1 MHRYS
6 VPYANLPDLTTRQL
20 VAVLAIAEYGSFV
33 AAAALLKTSQP
44 ALARVVRR
52 VEDVLGVLTF
62 QRTTRRVRIT
72 SAGKEF
78 IAVVE
83 RVLNDLRI
91 TARNMRELADQ
102 MRGQVIISSI
112 MSVANGV
119 LPRMIAEYRASRP
132 GVEIQIREGVA
143 A

>member
-78 IAVVE
+78 IAVAE

-102 MRGQVIISSI
+102 MRGEVIISSI

>member
-78 IAVVE
+78 IAIVE